1 MVAMEEEVAQM
12 RRQGAMQQYR
22 IAELE
27 AELAGNEY
35 HEYAVLEAQRHALQ
49 HTATHCNTLQ
59 RTATQCDTLQQHTAR
74 NVEHAL
80 VPCLDRDAADVT
92 DTHVDT
98 HTHTLDVGADCNAC
112 SRDAHSE
119 TLCDTT
125 HPHCITL
132 QHTATHTHSKT
143 LCDEMTPGSSTAAT
157 LQPPS
162 GNYNS
167 IGRSNSTSC
176 LSEAVVA
183 SEGERVGE
191 WASEKEHASSSERER
206 ASDSE
211 KERASERER
220 ARATARRFDERLNG
234 LELQL
239 AEWQEVA
246 LEFQFDAAEAEKARH
261 CKTLQHTATHCNTLG
276 DSIGCCRG

>member
-35 HEYAVLEAQRHALQ
+35 HEYAAQEAQRHALQ
-49 HTATHCNTLQ
+49 HTAKHCNTLQ
-59 RTATQCDTLQQHTAR
+59 RTATQCDTLQQNTAR
-74 NVEHAL
+74 NAEHAL
-80 VPCLDRDAADVT
+80 VPSLDRDAADVT

-119 TLCDTT
+119 TLCDII
-125 HPHCITL
+125 HAHCITL

-143 LCDEMTPGSSTAAT
+143 LCDEMTSGSNTAAT
-157 LQPPS
+157 VQPPS
-162 GNYNS
+162 GKCNS
-167 IGRSNSTSC
+167 IGRSNSTLC

-191 WASEKEHASSSERER
+191 RVGEWASEREHARSSERER

-220 ARATARRFDERLNG
+220 ARATAKRFDERLNG

-261 CKTLQHTATHCNTLG
+261 CNILQHTATHLE
-276 DSIGCCRG
+276 I